1 MVKKVNFMAD
11 TYIQFRADEEDKKEA
26 SSILNALGT
35 NLSAVL
41 KMTLKQII
49 IKKGIPF
56 DVSLPE
62 HSYAVKEAAA
72 SLAMEGMPL
81 TEEEKDDLEEF
92 NNMSKEEQEKNI
104 QEIVAKYK
112 AMGMKDAR

>member
-1 MVKKVNFMAD
+1 MAD

-26 SSILNALGT
+26 SLILNALGT

-56 DVSLPE
+56 EVSLPE
-62 HSYAVKEAAA
+62 HSHAVNQVAA

-81 TEEEKDDLEEF
+81 TESEKDDLEAF
-92 NNMSKEEQEKNI
+92 DKMTKEEQEQNI
-104 QEIVAKYK
+104 QELVAKYK
-112 AMGMKDAR
+112 AMGMKDTGQ

>member
-1 MVKKVNFMAD
+1 MAD
-11 TYIQFRADEEDKKEA
+11 TYIQFRINEEDKKEA
-26 SSILNALGT
+26 VSILDALGT

-41 KMTLKQII
+41 KMTVKQII

-62 HSYAVKEAAA
+62 HSYNVNEVAA

-81 TEEEKDDLEEF
+81 TEAEKDDLEVF
-92 NNMSKEEQEKNI
+92 DKMTKEEQEQNI
-104 QEIVAKYK
+104 QELIAKYK
-112 AMGMKDAR
+112 AMGMKDAGQ